1 MLSIKKCREL
11 LGETEKKWT
20 DKQIESV
27 RNFLTD
33 LAKINLS
40 ILKQVVKNNPTV
52 LSVML

>member
-11 LGETEKKWT
+11 LGETGKKWT